1 MESTRS
7 GRTRKTSYSRRKDT
21 EQINYKKSI
30 ILLQIMI
37 CIGIFTAVLLIK
49 TIDSSVTDEI
59 KTKIKTIL
67 SENMSIE
74 NLYNS
79 VTQKLETINLTNE
92 QKSISDQPD
101 LESQTETDS
110 SKKNDNQQKLVP
122 TPIE

>member
-1 MESTRS
+1 MEGTRS

-101 LESQTETDS
+101 LESQAETDS

>member
-101 LESQTETDS
+101 LELQTETDS